1 VSIGPNVAYGSLG
14 DIPRC
19 RGQVRFAPKTTFAS
33 AIGKSVLCQIQ
44 TWSASS
50 VLAMFVG
57 QARLRRDIDIAQR
70 QACKHSVVS

>member
-57 QARLRRDIDIAQR
+57 
-70 QACKHSVVS
+70 